1 MYNSSVT
8 MTGSAL
14 QNRRVNTGVAVF
26 SQNSA
31 INNQLKDNANK
42 AKKEL
47 DSVNKELGETV
58 SAITELEKE
67 IEKSSLSD
75 KKKLHS
81 LQYPKR

>member
-1 MYNSSVT
+1 

-14 QNRRVNTGVAVF
+14 RNRGINTGIAVF

-31 INNQLKDNANK
+31 VNNQLKDSANK

-58 SAITELEKE
+58 SAITELEK
-67 IEKSSLSD
+67 K
-75 KKKLHS
+75 
-81 LQYPKR
+81 